1 MAEGEAAVAEEA
13 GATAGTTGSGGG
25 AGGGSTGGG
34 GGAGG
39 SGGAGGAG
47 GAAPARSW
55 NDLVDMADNRVPR
68 QSVNDFRS
76 EIIRDGNREVRI
88 VEGPVG
94 DSVTHTEASM
104 APYGYTQ
111 AGEHATHSVGMQ
123 LGENLPEGLT
133 SAPAS
138 FNLSEMKVFENSVR
152 ETADAAA
159 EFGATVETRTI
170 AKVEYVM
177 QGADEVPVLVGVE
190 REASLVVPGSDT
202 SIPFAEFEANLD
214 PVTRNVVVNRNRIL
228 RPE

>member
-1 MAEGEAAVAEEA
+1 MAENR
-13 GATAGTTGSGGG
+13 TG
-25 AGGGSTGGG
+25 
-34 GGAGG
+34 
-39 SGGAGGAG
+39 
-47 GAAPARSW
+47 
-55 NDLVDMADNRVPR
+55 R

-88 VEGPVG
+88 VEGTVG

-111 AGEHATHSVGMQ
+111 PTEHATHSVGMQ

-133 SAPAS
+133 SAPGS
-138 FNLSEMKVFENSVR
+138 FNLSEMKVFENSLR

-170 AKVEYVM
+170 AKVEYVA
-177 QGADEVPVLVGVE
+177 QGADEIPVLVGVR
-190 REASLVVPGSDT
+190 REANVVVPGTDT
-202 SIPFAEFEANLD
+202 VIPIAEFEAGLD
-214 PVTRNVVVNRNRIL
+214 PVTRNVVVTRNRVL